1 MVKPALHIKK
11 FREFRP
17 FAAYPKTGMLFETY
31 LDEHH
36 FLEGNTKYI
45 LTIFDRID
53 RDFYQMLFASP
64 IKSNFFNQISK
75 LQCEYIYLPAPRNLL
90 TFGRVIL
97 KQNLLR
103 RVGVLLSLLY
113 YNLKVYTFLRTRGI
127 DFIQCHNLRS
137 LFLVGLGAKL
147 ASKPVI
153 WWVKGH
159 LENPFL
165 DRLGFQLADRILFL
179 NRTMLD
185 RCYPRLIGRYAD
197 KIRILSAGVDLQEI
211 DQAADRDTQCLKGE
225 LNWRADRLNLILLA
239 RLSPLKGVDLL
250 LEAMLK
256 IRQVQPQV
264 ALYLVGDDVTP
275 EYLDY
280 LSGLREFI
288 SRHQLND
295 VYFTGWRADCLRIL
309 SLMDILVQPSRQEGV
324 PGAILEAM
332 AMRKPVVATRV
343 GGIQEVVSHGESG
356 LLVEAEDVHGLAQAI
371 ILLAQDPQLR
381 RRLGERGR
389 QIAFHDYSI
398 DAQMDKLQAI
408 YREIVG

>member
-179 NRTMLD
+179 NRTMRD

-197 KIRILSAGVDLQEI
+197 KIRILSAGVDLQ
-211 DQAADRDTQCLKGE
+211 
-225 LNWRADRLNLILLA
+225 
-239 RLSPLKGVDLL
+239 
-250 LEAMLK
+250 
-256 IRQVQPQV
+256 
-264 ALYLVGDDVTP
+264 
-275 EYLDY
+275 
-280 LSGLREFI
+280 
-288 SRHQLND
+288 
-295 VYFTGWRADCLRIL
+295 
-309 SLMDILVQPSRQEGV
+309 
-324 PGAILEAM
+324 
-332 AMRKPVVATRV
+332 
-343 GGIQEVVSHGESG
+343 
-356 LLVEAEDVHGLAQAI
+356 
-371 ILLAQDPQLR
+371 
-381 RRLGERGR
+381 
-389 QIAFHDYSI
+389 
-398 DAQMDKLQAI
+398 
-408 YREIVG
+408 